1 MLALLNGAYQ
11 IDIRYLSGSFDRRYT
26 YLVTT
31 ASAILAQIAL
41 PLEVWQRNAFTLGSE
56 RSAIVVRHGCNG
68 IEALLL
74 MMAGILALPATWRT
88 RLRALAT
95 YLPVLFVLN
104 LFRVVALLYVFTVHP
119 EYINVAHYQVGQAM
133 MVVFVMAF
141 WMDYVG
147 RITDKMAPAG

>member
-1 MLALLNGAYQ
+1 MK
-11 IDIRYLSGSFDRRYT
+11 RRRSPGGRRHT
-26 YLVTT
+26 RNKFQTDP
-31 ASAILAQIAL
+31 L
-41 PLEVWQRNAFTLGSE
+41 PAFTLGSE

-95 YLPVLFVLN
+95 YLPVLLVLN

-133 MVVFVMAF
+133 MVVFVMH
-141 WMDYVG
+141 YVG